1 MNKFKKK
8 NSINKSLLFNRKSF
22 NEGKLKNLNLI
33 RIDNLD
39 ASIRLDKSKKN
50 IHHLQFIKSNNRLQ
64 VKNLFFKPMNKL
76 KTKWTSTKALLSDY
90 NKVDNES
97 SFLSNVNKSN
107 IEEGR
112 LCNNNN
118 KTNNSIA
125 SLLGSDKG
133 IHLKIKSQKSKQICL
148 SSLKDNSQKNIR
160 SYFKSNVLN
169 SARENKKSSKKIDIS
184 PFAHLQKNINIDTET
199 IKQQLYEYENNEI
212 TRQIDQLPDDYILK
226 SKKRNQRKK
235 SLIPFHGDLKSI
247 ITLKPL
253 RNNYVKNMK
262 HYHKEHKYRTL
273 LSKGHVYDSLDD
285 DEESD
290 EEDINKCYFEPD
302 SIFLYILDSL
312 TFISSLIMMIYFPI
326 CLAKKN
332 FFVKTSIK
340 KN

>member
-1 MNKFKKK
+1 MRKSSDPIQLPTIGTQISSSSNNRENYKKRQFRTVNIKKIETEKEEEKGQDELISNAYKNVINVISNLLDNINEEKTNGKSNLKYINESTQKQRRSFNKPQAKKFNNAISQTTIIPLNKFKKK

-133 IHLKIKSQKSKQICL
+133 IHLKIKSQK
-148 SSLKDNSQKNIR
+148 
-160 SYFKSNVLN
+160 
-169 SARENKKSSKKIDIS
+169 
-184 PFAHLQKNINIDTET
+184 
-199 IKQQLYEYENNEI
+199 
-212 TRQIDQLPDDYILK
+212 
-226 SKKRNQRKK
+226 
-235 SLIPFHGDLKSI
+235 
-247 ITLKPL
+247 
-253 RNNYVKNMK
+253 
-262 HYHKEHKYRTL
+262 
-273 LSKGHVYDSLDD
+273 
-285 DEESD
+285 
-290 EEDINKCYFEPD
+290 
-302 SIFLYILDSL
+302 
-312 TFISSLIMMIYFPI
+312 
-326 CLAKKN
+326 
-332 FFVKTSIK
+332 
-340 KN
+340 